1 MRVFCIIL
9 LVLLLIFFGGFA
21 IIIDEFYSLKNYCNN
36 LEYRYNNLKEDLKHT
51 RANVRYEYN
60 CGWRDGYRIA
70 TTNNKEVR
78 KIES

>member
-21 IIIDEFYSLKNYCNN
+21 IIIDEFYNLKNYCDN
-36 LEYRYNNLKEDLKHT
+36 LEYRYNNLKEDLMHT

-60 CGWRDGYRIA
+60 RGWRDGYRIA
-70 TTNNKEVR
+70 TTKNKE
-78 KIES
+78 